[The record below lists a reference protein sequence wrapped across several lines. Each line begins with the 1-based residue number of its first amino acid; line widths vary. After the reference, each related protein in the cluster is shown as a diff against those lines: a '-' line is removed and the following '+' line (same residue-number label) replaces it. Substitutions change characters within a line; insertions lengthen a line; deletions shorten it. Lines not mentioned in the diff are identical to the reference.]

1 MTWEGWGGTG
11 HPLTEAELAVRGGG
25 GGGGGVLSLGYI
37 TWAHR
42 LWGHIAEL
50 RRIGRD
56 QCPQFMDGEAE
67 LPRFMTRK
75 FLKGQCL
82 GLPREEGGITQRH
95 ILTGI
100 RTSRQQG

>member
-1 MTWEGWGGTG
+1 MLFTRHLPVTWEGWGGAG

-25 GGGGGVLSLGYI
+25 GGGSGVLSLGYI

-56 QCPQFMDGEAE
+56 QCPQFTDKEAE

-75 FLKGQCL
+75 FLKG
-82 GLPREEGGITQRH
+82 
-95 ILTGI
+95 
-100 RTSRQQG
+100 